1 MVEAA
6 LPEGTGSTTEDNQPQ
21 HTPNITD
28 NSNTMGNNVTS
39 ETMAY
44 LEERKGNESQPAA
57 ALRTDDDMVAS
68 TKTLSESNN
77 TSGATGG
84 DRNRIL
90 K

>member
-6 LPEGTGSTTEDNQPQ
+6 LPEGTGSTTENNQPQ
-21 HTPNITD
+21 DAPNVA
-28 NSNTMGNNVTS
+28 NNNNVTS

-44 LEERKGNESQPAA
+44 LEERKGNESQSAV
-57 ALRTDDDMVAS
+57 LRTDDDMVAS

>member
-6 LPEGTGSTTEDNQPQ
+6 LPEGTGSTTENNQPQ
-21 HTPNITD
+21 DAPNVT
-28 NSNTMGNNVTS
+28 NNNNVTS

-44 LEERKGNESQPAA
+44 LEERKGNESQSAV
-57 ALRTDDDMVAS
+57 LRTDDDMVAS